1 MNKIRK
7 LGRVGGGK
15 SQSKTVYSV
24 NGLCPTLSASMGEK
38 GNTMPYIIVKQRFKT
53 KGSDIECGKS
63 RISR

>member
-7 LGRVGGGK
+7 LGRIGGGK

-38 GNTMPYIIVKQRFKT
+38 GNTMPYIITKVKA

>member
-7 LGRVGGGK
+7 LGRIGGGK

-38 GNTMPYIIVKQRFKT
+38 GNTMPYIIVKKGGNNGKNER
-53 KGSDIECGKS
+53 KGSSQRDI
-63 RISR
+63 